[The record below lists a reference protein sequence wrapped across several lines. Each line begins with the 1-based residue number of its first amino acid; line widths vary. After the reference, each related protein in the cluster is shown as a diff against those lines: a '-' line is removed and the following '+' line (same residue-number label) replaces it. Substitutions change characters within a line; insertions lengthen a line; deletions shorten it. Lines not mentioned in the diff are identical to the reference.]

1 MEVIW
6 WLDTLPLGKQV
17 ISLIP
22 LESLGYKVV
31 YDILK
36 KKEEGDLRD
45 RSRAPLHSPYK
56 TPAEIEEEAKNQTPL
71 GAKGLA
77 VYLKKYEKIKE
88 KQLSAYLSF

>member
-1 MEVIW
+1 M
-6 WLDTLPLGKQV
+6 
-17 ISLIP
+17 
-22 LESLGYKVV
+22 GYKVV

>member
-1 MEVIW
+1 M
-6 WLDTLPLGKQV
+6 
-17 ISLIP
+17 
-22 LESLGYKVV
+22 YKVTPIGV
-31 YDILK
+31 I
-36 KKEEGDLRD
+36 
-45 RSRAPLHSPYK
+45 HSPYK